1 MIIKHLVIGGGG
13 PNGFMFFGAMKYLK
27 EKLFWNNDNIKS
39 IYTTSAGSL
48 IGTIL
53 SLNYNLHDIEEYIL
67 KRPWDKLQ
75 PIDPENILNI
85 WNEKGI
91 FDETFIL
98 DIINPLLKCVS
109 LDININLKEFYEFNN
124 IDLHIFTSKIKNGY
138 FESIDLNH
146 KTHPELELY
155 KAITMSSAFPIVFK
169 PIEYNGE
176 YYIDGGLCNNFPLN
190 FCLNETE
197 CDKDEILAINY
208 SKKSDDE
215 NYVINNNTNVI
226 NYTMKII
233 FNMKYMISNEHNQ
246 EKIKNIITMKND
258 YDDFTNW
265 KNSYSNEEHRKYL
278 LDKGKEYAI
287 NFLEY
292 FENNFDNDNDN
303 ANKKNNHDNDIDKE

>member
-1 MIIKHLVIGGGG
+1 MTIKHLVIGGGG
-13 PNGFMFFGAMKYLK
+13 PNGLMFFGALKYLK
-27 EKLFWNNDNIKS
+27 ENRFWNNDTIKS

-48 IGTIL
+48 IGAMI
-53 SLNYNLHDIEEYIL
+53 SLNYNLDDIEEYIL

-75 PIDPENILNI
+75 PIEPENILNI

-91 FDETFIL
+91 FDEKFVL
-98 DIINPLLKCVS
+98 DIVNPLLKCVS
-109 LDININLKEFYEFNN
+109 LDSNINLKEFYEFNN

-138 FESIDLNH
+138 FETIDLNH
-146 KTHPELELY
+146 KTHPDLLLY
-155 KAITMSSAFPIVFK
+155 KAITMSSAFPFVFK

-190 FCLNETE
+190 ACLNEVSSE
-197 CDKDEILAINY
+197 KDEILAINY

-215 NYVINNNTNVI
+215 NYVINNNINVI

-246 EKIKNIITMKND
+246 EEIKNVITMKND

-278 LDKGKEYAI
+278 LDKGKEYGI
-287 NFLEY
+287 NFLES
-292 FENNFDNDNDN
+292 FENNEKNNNIDNDNDN
-303 ANKKNNHDNDIDKE
+303 NNKE